1 MLGQDVGY
9 PMPCRPLI
17 HSCWGLG
24 NQEGSELGGGVVAR
38 HSTMMPDPPAQTC
51 QYLNNWC
58 GLNICSVCNQVMIV
72 PEYKKEL
79 LFLLFL
85 L

>member
-38 HSTMMPDPPAQTC
+38 HSTTMPDPPAQTC
-51 QYLNNWC
+51 QYLNN
-58 GLNICSVCNQVMIV
+58 
-72 PEYKKEL
+72 
-79 LFLLFL
+79 
-85 L
+85 